1 MRRLRRAHQKH
12 TRENRKFKRR
22 AVTAGVAAAIT
33 LGTAAI
39 TNKALAADPPDQHQL
54 PVAQDA
60 DADLLA
66 DSEEATL
73 AYLDFNPDQNRNGT
87 PDGVELAKYSFT
99 DVNDLPLWDPL
110 SGKPEPNEPYKK
122 IVAAAF
128 GIETCAVCGKDDI
141 VMIKW
146 EVVNP
151 QNGVHVQFTDM
162 GMHYLQHGSFSYH
175 SLSDWSGKGRIDVP
189 ALLQALKLRLPSDP
203 NDHQLPVVCDA
214 DKDLLANKEET
225 AIGHR
230 PFDPDQNRNE
240 IPDGVELAKRC
251 AAAVAELPE
260 QYQAEPNETYKF
272 LHALDGLERCY
283 ICGQWIHMGGW
294 EIINPKLNLHYPDPN
309 DPLDRRFLPDLALH
323 YMGHG
328 SFDCYGSVH
337 KGRAEIDRLLR
348 VLELRFPY
356 DPNEH
361 QLPLDYVV
369 KPVGQLAPDANDY
382 DGDLLADTEELAA
395 NYNLYN
401 PDQDEDLIPDGIE
414 IAEQCSRAIDE
425 LPVYDP
431 YGGDP
436 PPKQVY
442 KIRFFQKGLELC
454 EICGKPVNMGFWQI
468 INPKLGLSMDVYDVA
483 CHYMSHGSFSYSGL
497 HIDLPNEPFHNGRI
511 KIALLTKILEMPAK
525 CGDLG
530 TIYLQGDSN
539 KDCKVDFKDF
549 AGLADEW
556 LGSTDPNEGEC
567 NR

>member
-1 MRRLRRAHQKH
+1 
-12 TRENRKFKRR
+12 
-22 AVTAGVAAAIT
+22 
-33 LGTAAI
+33 
-39 TNKALAADPPDQHQL
+39 
-54 PVAQDA
+54 
-60 DADLLA
+60 
-66 DSEEATL
+66 
-73 AYLDFNPDQNRNGT
+73 
-87 PDGVELAKYSFT
+87 
-99 DVNDLPLWDPL
+99 
-110 SGKPEPNEPYKK
+110 
-122 IVAAAF
+122 
-128 GIETCAVCGKDDI
+128 
-141 VMIKW
+141 
-146 EVVNP
+146 
-151 QNGVHVQFTDM
+151 
-162 GMHYLQHGSFSYH
+162 
-175 SLSDWSGKGRIDVP
+175 
-189 ALLQALKLRLPSDP
+189 
-203 NDHQLPVVCDA
+203 
-214 DKDLLANKEET
+214 
-225 AIGHR
+225 
-230 PFDPDQNRNE
+230 
-240 IPDGVELAKRC
+240 
-251 AAAVAELPE
+251 
-260 QYQAEPNETYKF
+260 
-272 LHALDGLERCY
+272 
-283 ICGQWIHMGGW
+283 
-294 EIINPKLNLHYPDPN
+294 
-309 DPLDRRFLPDLALH
+309 
-323 YMGHG
+323 
-328 SFDCYGSVH
+328 
-337 KGRAEIDRLLR
+337 
-348 VLELRFPY
+348 
-356 DPNEH
+356 
-361 QLPLDYVV
+361 LPLDYVV